1 MFFRR
6 HERKRHPWLT
16 LALCGISAVGAVAI
30 TSRCRCFIS
39 EKLSSISKMMKKSCP
54 ASEED

>member
-6 HERKRHPWLT
+6 PERKRHPWLT
-16 LALCGISAVGAVAI
+16 LTLCGISAVGAVAVA
-30 TSRCRCFIS
+30 SRCRCFIS
-39 EKLSSISKMMKKSCP
+39 EKLGSISKMMKRSCP